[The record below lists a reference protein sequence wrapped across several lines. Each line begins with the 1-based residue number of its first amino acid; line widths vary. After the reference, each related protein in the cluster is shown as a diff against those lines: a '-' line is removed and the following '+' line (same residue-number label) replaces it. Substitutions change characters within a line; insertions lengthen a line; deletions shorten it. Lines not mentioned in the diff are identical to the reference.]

1 MSERSPTYYEVLG
14 VSRHARREDIVRVH
28 QRHRYEMQKAT
39 TPPDARRESLFQEAF
54 DVLSDANQRHTY
66 DRTLDR
72 AERRRRS
79 YRRALAGGAVAAAL
93 AAAWFGVDLLKS
105 RSSGDR
111 PIEEIRGEA
120 SVAVL
125 PLHRIEV
132 SGRSQLVGLA
142 VAIEEGLLVTSCE
155 GLAAGPQL
163 IVRIGRRTEPVSVTQ
178 VDPEAGLCA
187 LRADHAGSWP
197 MKLGSSPPRPGE
209 KVYAARLDRK
219 GEIVLVEGKVKRVST
234 APRYVETSFKPP
246 EAAHG
251 APLLDRQGRVVGVAV
266 ASGRHVP
273 VPSTWLAEN
282 RPPPPPPAREPAE
295 AAPETTEADLPP
307 LPRQRV
313 EMPAERRRAI
323 EKAYGPPPPNIP
335 DDL

>member
-39 TPPDARRESLFQEAF
+39 TPPDARREALYQEAF
-54 DVLSDANQRHTY
+54 EVLSDAHQRHTY
-66 DRTLDR
+66 DRVLDR
-72 AERRRRS
+72 AAGRRRS
-79 YRRALAGGAVAAAL
+79 YRRALAGGAIAVAL
-93 AAAWFGVDLLKS
+93 AAGWFGIDLLKS
-105 RSSGDR
+105 PSSGDR
-111 PIEEIRGEA
+111 PLEEIRGEA

-125 PLHRIEV
+125 PLHRLDL

-155 GLAAGPQL
+155 GLAPGPQL
-163 IVRIGRRTEPVSVTQ
+163 IVRIAKRTEPVNVTQ
-178 VDPEAGLCA
+178 VDSEAGLCA

-197 MKLGSSPPRPGE
+197 LKLGALPRPGE
-209 KVYAARLDRK
+209 KVYAARLDRN
-219 GEIVLVEGKVKRVST
+219 GEIVLVEGKVKQVST
-234 APRYVETSFKPP
+234 APRFVEASFKSPQ
-246 EAAHG
+246 AVHG
-251 APLLDRQGRVVGVAV
+251 APLLDRQGRVIGVA
-266 ASGRHVP
+266 ATAGRHVP
-273 VPSTWLAEN
+273 IPSTWLAEN
-282 RPPPPPPAREPAE
+282 RPPPPPPRAREPVE
-295 AAPETTEADLPP
+295 AAPAGAESDVPP
-307 LPRQRV
+307 LPRRNV